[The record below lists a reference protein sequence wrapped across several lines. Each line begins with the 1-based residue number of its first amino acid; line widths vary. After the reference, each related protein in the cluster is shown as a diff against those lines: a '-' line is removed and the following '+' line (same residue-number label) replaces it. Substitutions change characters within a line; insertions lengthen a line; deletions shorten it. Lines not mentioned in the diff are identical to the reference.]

1 MPESTDFLKQEQPS
15 KPAVIVTR
23 RVGVDQGDISQPE
36 ASVAPLELGKRVRE
50 IRLSQ
55 QLTLEEASRK
65 TGLARSTLSKIENEQ
80 ISPTFTAVTKL
91 VNGLGIDIPQ
101 LFSPVKKTV
110 SAGGR
115 RDITRQGEGRL
126 HPTRTYE
133 HELLATELSGKKMI
147 PYRTTVRARSFDEYR
162 EWVRHD
168 GEEFLLVLH
177 GSIELYTEYYQP
189 VELFEGDS
197 AYYDAQMGHALV
209 STSGDDA
216 VILWVTA

>member
-1 MPESTDFLKQEQPS
+1 M
-15 KPAVIVTR
+15 TR
-23 RVGVDQGDISQPE
+23 RVGVDQGVVSQPE

-55 QLTLEEASRK
+55 QLTLEEASQK

-80 ISPTFTAVTKL
+80 ISPTFAAVTKL
-91 VNGLGIDIPQ
+91 VNGLGIDLPQ
-101 LFSPVKKTV
+101 LFSPMPEKVT
-110 SAGGR
+110 AGGR
-115 RDITRQGEGRL
+115 RDITRNGEGRI
-126 HPTRTYE
+126 HPTSTYE

-168 GEEFLLVLH
+168 GEEFLLVLR

-197 AYYDAQMGHALV
+197 AYYDAEMGHALV
-209 STSGDDA
+209 SISEDDA